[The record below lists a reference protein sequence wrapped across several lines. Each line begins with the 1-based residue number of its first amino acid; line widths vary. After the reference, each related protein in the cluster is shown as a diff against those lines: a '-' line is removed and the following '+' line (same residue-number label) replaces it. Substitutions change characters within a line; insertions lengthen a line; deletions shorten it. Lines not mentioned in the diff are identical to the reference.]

1 MTYKE
6 ILNKTRLV
14 GDVLDN
20 RVYLAIVKKDIG
32 DGLIE
37 ISEQREFTKDEIIKT
52 IFQLSK
58 IYLESKNKKEYTFS
72 NGKENITISIDKLK
86 GEKDVK
92 D

>member
-20 RVYLAIVKKDIG
+20 RVYIAIVKEDLG

-37 ISEQREFTKDEIIKT
+37 ISEQREFSKQEIIKT

-58 IYLESKNKKEYTFS
+58 IYLENNKEDKHTFS
-72 NGKENITISIDKLK
+72 NGKENITISIQKVVED
-86 GEKDVK
+86 EQD
-92 D
+92 